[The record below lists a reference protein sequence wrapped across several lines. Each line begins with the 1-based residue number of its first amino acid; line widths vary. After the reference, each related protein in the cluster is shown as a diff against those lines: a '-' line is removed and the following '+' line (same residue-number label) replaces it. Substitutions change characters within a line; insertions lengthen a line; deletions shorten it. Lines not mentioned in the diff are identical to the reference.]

1 MPQMTAVKRA
11 LRLLME
17 DPALSLV
24 AVASLALG
32 IGANVAIFS
41 IINAVLLRPLPF
53 PESERIVQIA
63 ERSATGA
70 RSGARR
76 VTGRLF
82 ADWRDNTQTLEHIA
96 GYTDSLHTLMT
107 PTGPV
112 RVQGARVSPSLFA
125 ILGVTPSLGRLLDH
139 DDERQGNSRVALLS
153 AGIWERAFGRDPTIV
168 GAIVSLGGEPVEVVG
183 VLPSSFRFPNTEVE
197 VWTPLVLTPERRQRF
212 SSVGR
217 LRPGVTIAQAEAEAA
232 AIIASLNLNRPGQA
246 EQPRLRVELST
257 LQDATVGDSRARLL
271 ILWLALGCVL
281 GVACL
286 NVATLL
292 LIRGFSR
299 QRELALRSALGA
311 RPLRLF
317 RQSAMD
323 GVLLGVLGGLV
334 GIALGIGLQ
343 RVTLSIA
350 PQAIPRAE
358 SVNVD
363 FTVIGFAV
371 LLSLAVGIVA
381 SMVPAVSSSRAD
393 AAPLLRESSEQVTN
407 RTWTAPGWAWC
418 QGALAALQVAIALTL
433 LINVLL
439 LGGGLLGLV
448 EDDLGYE
455 PEDVLTAQLFFR
467 MPPLSGNLS
476 EIARHFRPT
485 FRDVVDRASQIRGVE
500 HAGLVSF
507 LPLTLYGVPS
517 FFEVTGRTIVEE
529 TEAVSEARIQ
539 LVTPGYFH
547 AMGIR
552 VVQGSLPAPGYSLPD
567 RSVVVNETFAR
578 MFLDDTAAVGSELRL
593 EGDADFEVAAV
604 VEDTISQGFGGG
616 VEPQIYFSYLMRSDA
631 PFFSSFPYIV
641 LKTRQDAV
649 DVVDRLRASVREL
662 DPTVPLDE
670 VATMESRLA
679 TTMARPRL
687 VVFLVGVFA
696 AITFGVAFAGLYG
709 VLTYQVARRRREI
722 GIRMALGGTPM
733 AALRPVMT
741 YVAVV
746 VLAGITL
753 GLLGGFASQG
763 LFARFLVVTEPPAV
777 LVYLLSTV
785 LIAVVSLATCYG
797 IARQAVRAEATESM
811 RA

>member
-1 MPQMTAVKRA
+1 
-11 LRLLME
+11 ME
-17 DPALSLV
+17 EPALSLV

-53 PESERIVQIA
+53 PEPERIVQIA
-63 ERSATGA
+63 ETSATGA

-82 ADWRDNTQTLEHIA
+82 ADWRDRTLTLEHIA
-96 GYTDSLHTLMT
+96 GYTDSSHTLMA
-107 PTGPV
+107 PSGPV
-112 RVQGARVSPSLFA
+112 GLQGARVSPSLFA
-125 ILGVTPSLGRLLDH
+125 ILGVTPSLGRLLDR

-153 AGIWERAFGRDPTIV
+153 AGIWERVFGRDPTIV
-168 GAIVSLGGEPVEVVG
+168 GAIVSLDGEPVEVVG
-183 VLPSSFRFPNTEVE
+183 VLPLSFRFPNSEVE
-197 VWTPLVLTPERRQRF
+197 VWTPLVLTPERLQRF
-212 SSVGR
+212 LSVAR

-232 AIIASLNLNRPGQA
+232 VVIASLNPNRPGQT
-246 EQPRLRVELST
+246 EQPRFRVELST
-257 LQDATVGDSRARLL
+257 LKDATVGDSRARLL

-281 GVACL
+281 GVACV

-311 RPLRLF
+311 HPLRLF
-317 RQSAMD
+317 WQSAMD

-393 AAPLLRESSEQVTN
+393 ATPLLRESSEQVTN

-418 QGALAALQVAIALTL
+418 QGALAALQVAIASTL

-439 LGGGLLGLV
+439 LGGGLLRLV

-455 PEDVLTAQLFFR
+455 PEDVLTAQLTFR
-467 MPPLSGNLS
+467 VPPSHESIS
-476 EIARHFRPT
+476 EMARYFRGT
-485 FRDVVDRASQIRGVE
+485 FRDVVDRVSRIEGVE

-507 LPLTLYGVPS
+507 LPLTYGVSLP
-517 FFEVTGRTIVEE
+517 FEITGRTVVEE
-529 TEAVSEARIQ
+529 TEAVSTARFQ

-552 VVQGSLPAPGYSLPD
+552 VVQGSLPAPGDILPD

-578 MFLDDTAAVGSELRL
+578 MFLDDTAAVGSELEL
-593 EGDADFEVAAV
+593 SFAGDASFEVAVV
-604 VEDTISQGFGGG
+604 VEDTVAQGFDGG
-616 VEPQIYFSYLMRSDA
+616 VEPEIYFSYFSGSDA
-631 PFFSSFPYIV
+631 PFFSRVPYIV
-641 LKTRQDAV
+641 IKTRQDAV
-649 DVVDRLRASVREL
+649 DVVDRLRASVHEL

-670 VATMESRLA
+670 VATMDSRLA

-709 VLTYQVARRRREI
+709 VLSYQVARRRREI

-746 VLAGITL
+746 VLAGIMC

-777 LVYLLSTV
+777 LVYLLATV
-785 LIAVVSLATCYG
+785 LVAVVSLATCYG
-797 IARQAVRAEATESM
+797 IARQALRAEATEAM
-811 RA
+811 RT

>member
-1 MPQMTAVKRA
+1 MTGIKRA

-63 ERSATGA
+63 ERRATGT
-70 RSGARR
+70 RSGAMR
-76 VTGRLF
+76 VTGQLF
-82 ADWRDNTQTLEHIA
+82 SDLRDRTLTLEHIA
-96 GYTDSLHTLMT
+96 GYVDSLHTLMA
-107 PTGPV
+107 PSGPV
-112 RVQGARVSPSLFA
+112 GLQGARVSPSLFA
-125 ILGVTPSLGRLLDH
+125 ILGVTPSLGRLFDH
-139 DDERQGNSRVALLS
+139 DNERQGANRVALLS
-153 AGIWERAFGRDPTIV
+153 AGIWERVFGRDPTIA
-168 GAIVSLGGEPVEVVG
+168 GTIVSLDGEPVEVVG
-183 VLPSSFRFPNTEVE
+183 VLPSSFRFPNSEVE
-197 VWTPLVLTPERRQRF
+197 VWTPLVLTPERLQRF
-212 SSVGR
+212 SSIGR

-232 AIIASLNLNRPGQA
+232 VIIASLTPNQPGQA

-257 LQDATVGDSRARLL
+257 LKDATVGDSRARLM
-271 ILWLALGCVL
+271 ILWLALGLVL
-281 GVACL
+281 CVACV
-286 NVATLL
+286 NVANLL

-311 RPLRLF
+311 RPLSLF

-334 GIALGIGLQ
+334 GIALGIGVQ

-393 AAPLLRESSEQVTN
+393 AAPLLRESTEQVTN
-407 RTWTAPGWAWC
+407 KTWTTPGWAWC

-439 LGGGLLGLV
+439 LGGGLLRLV
-448 EDDLGYE
+448 DDELGYE
-455 PEDVLTAQLFFR
+455 PEDVLTAQLTFR
-467 MPPLSGNLS
+467 MPPSYESIS
-476 EIARHFRPT
+476 EVARHFRGT
-485 FRDVVDRASQIRGVE
+485 FRDVVDRVSRIEGVE

-507 LPLTLYGVPS
+507 LPLTYGVSLP
-517 FFEVTGRTIVEE
+517 FEITGRTVVEE
-529 TEAVSEARIQ
+529 TEAVSTARFQ

-552 VVQGSLPAPGYSLPD
+552 VAQGSLPAPGDILPD

-578 MFLDDTAAVGSELRL
+578 MFLDDTAAVGSELELRL
-593 EGDADFEVAAV
+593 EGDASFEVAAV

-631 PFFSSFPYIV
+631 PFFSWEPYIV

-649 DVVDRLRASVREL
+649 DVVDRLRVSVHEL
-662 DPTVPLDE
+662 DPTVPLNE

-696 AITFGVAFAGLYG
+696 AIAFGVAFAGLYG
-709 VLTYQVARRRREI
+709 VLSYQVARRRREI

-741 YVAVV
+741 YVAAV
-746 VLAGITL
+746 VLAGIMC
-753 GLLGGFASQG
+753 GLLGGIASHG
-763 LFARFLVVTEPPAV
+763 LFARFLVGTAPPAV

-785 LIAVVSLATCYG
+785 LVAVVSVATCYG

>member
-232 AIIASLNLNRPGQA
+232 AIIASLNLNRPGQT

-334 GIALGIGLQ
+334 GIVLGIGLQ

-381 SMVPAVSSSRAD
+381 SIVPAVSSSRAD

-517 FFEVTGRTIVEE
+517 FFEVTGRPIVEE

-593 EGDADFEVAAV
+593 EGDAGFEVAAV

-641 LKTRQDAV
+641 LKMRQDAV

-670 VATMESRLA
+670 VATMDSRLA

-709 VLTYQVARRRREI
+709 VLSYQVARRRREI

-746 VLAGITL
+746 VLAGIMC

-763 LFARFLVVTEPPAV
+763 LFTRFLVGTEPPAV
-777 LVYLLSTV
+777 LVYLLSTALV
-785 LIAVVSLATCYG
+785 AVVSLATCYG

>member
-1 MPQMTAVKRA
+1 MIM
-11 LRLLME
+11 
-17 DPALSLV
+17 
-24 AVASLALG
+24 
-32 IGANVAIFS
+32 
-41 IINAVLLRPLPF
+41 
-53 PESERIVQIA
+53 
-63 ERSATGA
+63 ERSTTGA

-82 ADWRDNTQTLEHIA
+82 ADWRDRTQTLEHIA
-96 GYTDSLHTLMT
+96 GYTDSSHTLMA
-107 PTGPV
+107 PSGPL
-112 RVQGARVSPSLFA
+112 RLQGARVSPSLFA
-125 ILGVTPSLGRLLDH
+125 ILGVTPSLGRLFDQ
-139 DDERQGNSRVALLS
+139 DDERQGTSRVALLS

-168 GAIVSLGGEPVEVVG
+168 GAIVSLDGEPVEVVG
-183 VLPSSFRFPNTEVE
+183 VLPSSFRFPNSEVE
-197 VWTPLVLTPERRQRF
+197 VWTPLVLTPERLQSF
-212 SSVGR
+212 SSIGR

-232 AIIASLNLNRPGQA
+232 VVIASLNPNRPGQT
-246 EQPRLRVELST
+246 EQPRFRVELST
-257 LQDATVGDSRARLL
+257 LKDATVGDSRARLL

-281 GVACL
+281 GVACV

-311 RPLRLF
+311 HPLRLF
-317 RQSAMD
+317 WQSAMD

-393 AAPLLRESSEQVTN
+393 ATPLLRESSEQVTN

-418 QGALAALQVAIALTL
+418 QGALAALQVAIASTL

-439 LGGGLLGLV
+439 LGGGLLRLV

-455 PEDVLTAQLFFR
+455 PEDVLTAQLTFR
-467 MPPLSGNLS
+467 VPPSHESIS
-476 EIARHFRPT
+476 EMARYFRGT
-485 FRDVVDRASQIRGVE
+485 FRDVVDRVSRIEGVE

-507 LPLTLYGVPS
+507 LPLTYGVSLP
-517 FFEVTGRTIVEE
+517 FEITGRTVVEE
-529 TEAVSEARIQ
+529 TEAVSTARFQ

-552 VVQGSLPAPGYSLPD
+552 VVQGSLPAPGDILPD

-578 MFLDDTAAVGSELRL
+578 MFLDDTAAVGSELEL
-593 EGDADFEVAAV
+593 SFAGDASFEVAVV
-604 VEDTISQGFGGG
+604 VEDTVAQGFDGG
-616 VEPQIYFSYLMRSDA
+616 VEPEIYFSYFSGSDA
-631 PFFSSFPYIV
+631 PFFSRVPYIV
-641 LKTRQDAV
+641 IKTRQDAV
-649 DVVDRLRASVREL
+649 DVVDRLRASVHEL

-670 VATMESRLA
+670 VATMDSRLA

-709 VLTYQVARRRREI
+709 VLSYQVARRRREI

-746 VLAGITL
+746 VLAGIMC

-777 LVYLLSTV
+777 LVYLLATV
-785 LIAVVSLATCYG
+785 LVAVVSLATCYG
-797 IARQAVRAEATESM
+797 IARQALRAEATEAM
-811 RA
+811 RT

>member
-1 MPQMTAVKRA
+1 MRISSGESGPTALTGGADGVRRAGVPGGQDDIERANTHYRSNQTLQTYCSCRKLSLAAPARPCAKLGETHTGAGDCRRSCCGRFIAQMTGVKRA

-17 DPALSLV
+17 EPALSLV

-53 PESERIVQIA
+53 PESERIVHVM

-82 ADWRDNTQTLEHIA
+82 ADWRDRTLTLEHIA
-96 GYTDSLHTLMT
+96 GYTDSSHTLMA
-107 PTGPV
+107 PSGPV
-112 RVQGARVSPSLFA
+112 GLQGARVSPSLFA
-125 ILGVTPSLGRLLDH
+125 ILGVTPSLGRLFDR
-139 DDERQGNSRVALLS
+139 DNERQGNSRVALLS

-168 GAIVSLGGEPVEVVG
+168 GAIVSLDGEPVEVVG
-183 VLPSSFRFPNTEVE
+183 VLPSSFRFPNSEVE
-197 VWTPLVLTPERRQRF
+197 VWTPLVLTPERLQRF
-212 SSVGR
+212 LSVAR

-232 AIIASLNLNRPGQA
+232 VVIASLNPNRPGQA
-246 EQPRLRVELST
+246 EQPRFRVELST
-257 LQDATVGDSRARLL
+257 LKDATVGDSRARLL

-281 GVACL
+281 GVACV

-311 RPLRLF
+311 GPLRLF

-439 LGGGLLGLV
+439 LGGGLLRLV

-467 MPPLSGNLS
+467 MPPSSESIS

-485 FRDVVDRASQIRGVE
+485 LRDVVERVSQIRGVE

-507 LPLTLYGVPS
+507 LPLTVYGAPL
-517 FFEVTGRTIVEE
+517 FFEVAGRTVVEE
-529 TEAVSEARIQ
+529 TEAVSEAHFQ

-567 RSVVVNETFAR
+567 RSVIVNETFAN
-578 MFLDDTAAVGSELRL
+578 MFLDDTAAVGSELRI
-593 EGDADFEVAAV
+593 EDASFEVAAV
-604 VEDTISQGFGGG
+604 VEDTVAQGFSGEDVPPI
-616 VEPQIYFSYLMRSDA
+616 VES
-631 PFFSSFPYIV
+631 
-641 LKTRQDAV
+641 
-649 DVVDRLRASVREL
+649 
-662 DPTVPLDE
+662 
-670 VATMESRLA
+670 
-679 TTMARPRL
+679 
-687 VVFLVGVFA
+687 
-696 AITFGVAFAGLYG
+696 
-709 VLTYQVARRRREI
+709 RRRRHAHVTPPSACRQGRCPRHRGEPSAS
-722 GIRMALGGTPM
+722 RDAGT
-733 AALRPVMT
+733 R
-741 YVAVV
+741 
-746 VLAGITL
+746 
-753 GLLGGFASQG
+753 
-763 LFARFLVVTEPPAV
+763 
-777 LVYLLSTV
+777 
-785 LIAVVSLATCYG
+785 
-797 IARQAVRAEATESM
+797 
-811 RA
+811 

>member
-1 MPQMTAVKRA
+1 MTGIKRA
-11 LRLLME
+11 FRLLME

-63 ERSATGA
+63 ERRATGT
-70 RSGARR
+70 RSGAMR
-76 VTGRLF
+76 VTGQLF
-82 ADWRDNTQTLEHIA
+82 SDLRDRTLTLEHIA
-96 GYTDSLHTLMT
+96 GYEDSVHTLMA
-107 PTGPV
+107 PSGPV
-112 RVQGARVSPSLFA
+112 GLQGARVSPSLFA
-125 ILGVTPSLGRLLDH
+125 ILGVTPSLGGLFDH
-139 DDERQGNSRVALLS
+139 DNERQGANRVALLS
-153 AGIWERAFGRDPTIV
+153 AGIWERVYGRDPTIA
-168 GAIVSLGGEPVEVVG
+168 GTIVSMDGEPVEVVG
-183 VLPSSFRFPNTEVE
+183 VLPSSFRFPNSEVE
-197 VWTPLVLTPERRQRF
+197 VWTPLVLTPERLQRF
-212 SSVGR
+212 LSVAR

-232 AIIASLNLNRPGQA
+232 VIIASLNPNRPGQA
-246 EQPRLRVELST
+246 EQPRYRVELST
-257 LQDATVGDSRARLL
+257 LKDATVGDSRARLL

-358 SVNVD
+358 SVNFD

-439 LGGGLLGLV
+439 LGGGLLRLV
-448 EDDLGYE
+448 DDELGYE
-455 PEDVLTAQLFFR
+455 PADVLTAQIFFR
-467 MPPLSGNLS
+467 LPPLPESLS
-476 EIARHFRPT
+476 ELARHFRPT
-485 FRDVVDRASQIRGVE
+485 LRDLVDRASRIRGVE
-500 HAGLVSF
+500 HAGLVTF
-507 LPLTLYGVPS
+507 LPLTIYGAPHR
-517 FFEVTGRTIVEE
+517 FEVTGRTIVEE
-529 TEAVSEARIQ
+529 TEALSEARLQ
-539 LVTPGYFH
+539 LITPGYFY

-552 VVQGSLPAPGYSLPD
+552 VVQGSLPAPGDILPD

-578 MFLDDTAAVGSELRL
+578 MFLDDTAAVGSELRIQ
-593 EGDADFEVAAV
+593 GDAGFEVAAV
-604 VEDTISQGFGGG
+604 VEDTINQGYGGG
-616 VEPQIYFSYLMRSDA
+616 VEPQIYVSYLIRSGA
-631 PFFSSFPYIV
+631 PFFSTTPHIV

-649 DVVDRLRASVREL
+649 DVVDRLRASIYEL
-662 DPTVPLDE
+662 DPTVPLGE

-679 TTMARPRL
+679 TITARPRL

-741 YVAVV
+741 YVAAV

-763 LFARFLVVTEPPAV
+763 LFARFLVVTAPPAV

-785 LIAVVSLATCYG
+785 LVAVVSIATCYG

>member
-1 MPQMTAVKRA
+1 
-11 LRLLME
+11 ME

-53 PESERIVQIA
+53 PEPERIVHVM
-63 ERSATGA
+63 ERSTTGA

-82 ADWRDNTQTLEHIA
+82 ADWRDRTLTLEHIA
-96 GYTDSLHTLMT
+96 GYTDSSHTLMA
-107 PTGPV
+107 PSGPV
-112 RVQGARVSPSLFA
+112 GLQGARVSPSLFA
-125 ILGVTPSLGRLLDH
+125 ILGVTPSLGRLLDR

-153 AGIWERAFGRDPTIV
+153 AGIWERVFGRDPTIV
-168 GAIVSLGGEPVEVVG
+168 GAIVSLDGEPVEVVG
-183 VLPSSFRFPNTEVE
+183 VLPLSFRFPNSEVE
-197 VWTPLVLTPERRQRF
+197 VWTPLVLTPERLQRF
-212 SSVGR
+212 LSVAR

-232 AIIASLNLNRPGQA
+232 VVIASLNPNRPGQT
-246 EQPRLRVELST
+246 EQPRFRVELST
-257 LQDATVGDSRARLL
+257 LKDATVGDSRARLL

-281 GVACL
+281 GVACV

-311 RPLRLF
+311 HPLRLF
-317 RQSAMD
+317 WQSAMD

-393 AAPLLRESSEQVTN
+393 ATPLLRESSEQVTN

-418 QGALAALQVAIALTL
+418 QGALAALQVAIASTL

-439 LGGGLLGLV
+439 LGGGLLRLV

-455 PEDVLTAQLFFR
+455 PEDVLTAQLTFR
-467 MPPLSGNLS
+467 VPPSHESIS
-476 EIARHFRPT
+476 EMARYFRGT
-485 FRDVVDRASQIRGVE
+485 FRDVVDRVSRIEGVE

-507 LPLTLYGVPS
+507 LPLTYGVSLP
-517 FFEVTGRTIVEE
+517 FEITGRTVVEE
-529 TEAVSEARIQ
+529 TEAVSTARFQ

-552 VVQGSLPAPGYSLPD
+552 VVQGSLPAPGDILPD

-578 MFLDDTAAVGSELRL
+578 MFLDDTAAVGSELEL
-593 EGDADFEVAAV
+593 SFAGDASFEVAVV
-604 VEDTISQGFGGG
+604 VEDTVAQGFDGG
-616 VEPQIYFSYLMRSDA
+616 VEPEIYFSYFSGSDA
-631 PFFSSFPYIV
+631 PFFSRVPYIV
-641 LKTRQDAV
+641 IKTRQDAV
-649 DVVDRLRASVREL
+649 DVVDRLRASVHEL

-670 VATMESRLA
+670 VATMDSRLA

-709 VLTYQVARRRREI
+709 VLSYQVARRRREI

-746 VLAGITL
+746 VLAGIMC

-777 LVYLLSTV
+777 LVYLLATV
-785 LIAVVSLATCYG
+785 LVAVVSLATCYG
-797 IARQAVRAEATESM
+797 IARQALRAEATEAM
-811 RA
+811 RT

>member
-1 MPQMTAVKRA
+1 
-11 LRLLME
+11 ME

-32 IGANVAIFS
+32 IGANIAIFS

-63 ERSATGA
+63 ESSATAA

-82 ADWRDNTQTLEHIA
+82 ADWRDHTLTLEHIA
-96 GYTDSLHTLMT
+96 GYTDSSHTLMA
-107 PTGPV
+107 PSGPV
-112 RVQGARVSPSLFA
+112 RLQGARVSPSLFA
-125 ILGVTPSLGRLLDH
+125 ILGVTPSLGRLLDR

-168 GAIVSLGGEPVEVVG
+168 GAIVSLDGEPVEVVG
-183 VLPSSFRFPNTEVE
+183 VLPSSFRFPNSEVE
-197 VWTPLVLTPERRQRF
+197 VWTPLVLTPERLQSF

-232 AIIASLNLNRPGQA
+232 VVIASLNPNRPGQT
-246 EQPRLRVELST
+246 EQPRFRVELST
-257 LQDATVGDSRARLL
+257 LKDATVGDSRARLL

-281 GVACL
+281 GVACV

-311 RPLRLF
+311 HPLRLF
-317 RQSAMD
+317 WQSAMD

-393 AAPLLRESSEQVTN
+393 ATPLLRESSEQVTN

-418 QGALAALQVAIALTL
+418 QGALAALQVAIASTL

-439 LGGGLLGLV
+439 LGGGLLRLV

-455 PEDVLTAQLFFR
+455 PEDVLTAQLTFR
-467 MPPLSGNLS
+467 VPPSHESIS
-476 EIARHFRPT
+476 EMARYFRGT
-485 FRDVVDRASQIRGVE
+485 FRDVVDRVSRIEGVE

-507 LPLTLYGVPS
+507 LPLTYGVSLP
-517 FFEVTGRTIVEE
+517 FEITGRTVVEE
-529 TEAVSEARIQ
+529 TEAVSTARFQ

-552 VVQGSLPAPGYSLPD
+552 VVQGSLPAPGDILPD

-578 MFLDDTAAVGSELRL
+578 MFLDDTAAVGSELEL
-593 EGDADFEVAAV
+593 SFAGDASFEVAVV
-604 VEDTISQGFGGG
+604 VEDTVAQGFDGG
-616 VEPQIYFSYLMRSDA
+616 VEPEIYFSYFSGSDA
-631 PFFSSFPYIV
+631 PFFSRVPYIV
-641 LKTRQDAV
+641 IKTRQDAV
-649 DVVDRLRASVREL
+649 DVVDRLRASVHEL

-670 VATMESRLA
+670 VATMDSRLA

-709 VLTYQVARRRREI
+709 VLSYQVARRRREI

-746 VLAGITL
+746 VLAGIMC

-777 LVYLLSTV
+777 LVYLLATV
-785 LIAVVSLATCYG
+785 LVAVVSLATCYG
-797 IARQAVRAEATESM
+797 IARQALRAEATEAM
-811 RA
+811 RT

>member
-1 MPQMTAVKRA
+1 
-11 LRLLME
+11 ME

-53 PESERIVQIA
+53 PEPERIVHVM
-63 ERSATGA
+63 ERSTTGA

-82 ADWRDNTQTLEHIA
+82 ADWRDRTLTLEHIA
-96 GYTDSLHTLMT
+96 GYTDSSHTLMA
-107 PTGPV
+107 PSGPV
-112 RVQGARVSPSLFA
+112 GLQGARVSPSLFA
-125 ILGVTPSLGRLLDH
+125 ILGVTPSLGRLLDR

-153 AGIWERAFGRDPTIV
+153 AGIWERVFGRDPTIV
-168 GAIVSLGGEPVEVVG
+168 GAIVSLDGEPVEVVG
-183 VLPSSFRFPNTEVE
+183 VLPLSFRFPNSEVE
-197 VWTPLVLTPERRQRF
+197 VWTPLVLTPERLQRF
-212 SSVGR
+212 LSVAR
-217 LRPGVTIAQAEAEAA
+217 LRPGATIAQAEAEAA
-232 AIIASLNLNRPGQA
+232 VVIASLNPNRPGQT
-246 EQPRLRVELST
+246 EQPRFRVELST
-257 LQDATVGDSRARLL
+257 LKDATVGDSRARLL

-281 GVACL
+281 GVACV

-311 RPLRLF
+311 HPLRLF
-317 RQSAMD
+317 WQSAMD

-393 AAPLLRESSEQVTN
+393 ATPLLRESSEQVTN

-418 QGALAALQVAIALTL
+418 QGALAALQVAIASTL

-439 LGGGLLGLV
+439 LGGGLLRLV

-455 PEDVLTAQLFFR
+455 PEDVLTAQLTFR
-467 MPPLSGNLS
+467 VPPSHESIS
-476 EIARHFRPT
+476 EMARYFRGT
-485 FRDVVDRASQIRGVE
+485 FRDVVDRVSRIEGVE

-507 LPLTLYGVPS
+507 LPLTYGVSLP
-517 FFEVTGRTIVEE
+517 FEITGRTVVEE
-529 TEAVSEARIQ
+529 TEAVSTARFQ

-552 VVQGSLPAPGYSLPD
+552 VVQGSLPAPGDILPD

-578 MFLDDTAAVGSELRL
+578 MFLDDTAAVGSELEL
-593 EGDADFEVAAV
+593 SFAGDASFEVAVV
-604 VEDTISQGFGGG
+604 VEDTVAQGFDGG
-616 VEPQIYFSYLMRSDA
+616 VEPEIYFSYFSGSDA
-631 PFFSSFPYIV
+631 PFFSRVPYIV
-641 LKTRQDAV
+641 IKTRQDAV
-649 DVVDRLRASVREL
+649 DVVDRLRASVHEL

-670 VATMESRLA
+670 VATMDSRLA

-709 VLTYQVARRRREI
+709 VLSYQVARRRREI

-746 VLAGITL
+746 VLAGIMC

-777 LVYLLSTV
+777 LVYLLATV
-785 LIAVVSLATCYG
+785 LVAVVSLATCYG
-797 IARQAVRAEATESM
+797 IARQALRAEATEAM
-811 RA
+811 RT

>member
-1 MPQMTAVKRA
+1 MTGVKRA
-11 LRLLME
+11 LRLLRE

-53 PESERIVQIA
+53 PEPERIVQIA
-63 ERSATGA
+63 ETSATGA
-70 RSGARR
+70 RSGVRR

-82 ADWRDNTQTLEHIA
+82 ADWRENTLTLEHIA
-96 GYTDSLHTLMT
+96 GYTDSSPVLMA
-107 PTGPV
+107 PSGPV
-112 RVQGARVSPSLFA
+112 RLQGARVSPSLFA
-125 ILGVTPSLGRLLDH
+125 ILGVTPSLGRLLDR

-197 VWTPLVLTPERRQRF
+197 VWTPLVLTPERRQQF

-257 LQDATVGDSRARLL
+257 LKDATVGDSRARLL

-281 GVACL
+281 GAACV

-363 FTVIGFAV
+363 FTVIGFAI

-393 AAPLLRESSEQVTN
+393 AAPLLKESSEQVTN

-439 LGGGLLGLV
+439 LGGGLLRLV
-448 EDDLGYE
+448 DDELGYE
-455 PEDVLTAQLFFR
+455 PADVLTARLFFR
-467 MPPLSGNLS
+467 MTPLSGNLS

-485 FRDVVDRASQIRGVE
+485 FRDVVDRASQIEGVE

-507 LPLTLYGVPS
+507 LPLTLYGIPS

-539 LVTPGYFH
+539 LVTPGYFY

-593 EGDADFEVAAV
+593 EGDAGFEVAAV

-631 PFFSSFPYIV
+631 PFFSLVPYIV
-641 LKTRQDAV
+641 IKTRQDAV
-649 DVVDRLRASVREL
+649 DVVGRLRASVREL

-670 VATMESRLA
+670 VATMESLLA

-709 VLTYQVARRRREI
+709 VLSYQVARRRREI

-753 GLLGGFASQG
+753 GLLGGIASYG
-763 LFARFLVVTEPPAV
+763 LFARFLVGTAPPAV

-785 LIAVVSLATCYG
+785 LVAVVSLATCYG

>member
-1 MPQMTAVKRA
+1 MTGVKRA

-41 IINAVLLRPLPF
+41 IINAVLLRPLSF

-63 ERSATGA
+63 ETSATGA
-70 RSGARR
+70 RSGVRR
-76 VTGRLF
+76 VTGRMF
-82 ADWRDNTQTLEHIA
+82 ADWRENTLTLEHIA
-96 GYTDSLHTLMT
+96 GYTDSSPILMA
-107 PTGPV
+107 PSGPV
-112 RVQGARVSPSLFA
+112 RLQGARVSPSLFA

-281 GVACL
+281 GVACV

-323 GVLLGVLGGLV
+323 GMLLGVLGGLV

-407 RTWTAPGWAWC
+407 RTWTTPGWAWC

-439 LGGGLLGLV
+439 LGGGLLRLV
-448 EDDLGYE
+448 DDELGYE
-455 PEDVLTAQLFFR
+455 PADVLTARLIFR

-517 FFEVTGRTIVEE
+517 FFEVTGRPMVEE

-552 VVQGSLPAPGYSLPD
+552 VVQGSLPAPGYSLLD

-578 MFLDDTAAVGSELRL
+578 MFLDHTAAVGSELRL
-593 EGDADFEVAAV
+593 EGDAGFEVAAV

-641 LKTRQDAV
+641 LKMRQDAV

-670 VATMESRLA
+670 VATMEWRLA

-709 VLTYQVARRRREI
+709 VLSYQVARRRREI

-746 VLAGITL
+746 VLAGIVC

-763 LFARFLVVTEPPAV
+763 LFAQFLVGTEPPAL
-777 LVYLLSTV
+777 LVYLLATV
-785 LIAVVSLATCYG
+785 LVAVVSLATCYG

>member
-1 MPQMTAVKRA
+1 
-11 LRLLME
+11 ME

-63 ERSATGA
+63 ESSATAAGSA
-70 RSGARR
+70 AKR
-76 VTGRLF
+76 VSGRLF
-82 ADWRDNTQTLEHIA
+82 ADWRDHTQTLEHIA
-96 GYTDSLHTLMT
+96 GYTDSLHTLMA
-107 PTGPV
+107 PSGPL
-112 RVQGARVSPSLFA
+112 RLQGARVSPSLFA
-125 ILGVTPSLGRLLDH
+125 ILGVTPSLGRLFDQDH
-139 DDERQGNSRVALLS
+139 ERQGTSRVALLS
-153 AGIWERAFGRDPTIV
+153 AGTWERTFGRDPTIV
-168 GAIVSLGGEPVEVVG
+168 GAIVSLDGEPVEVVG
-183 VLPSSFRFPNTEVE
+183 VLPSSFRFPNSEVE
-197 VWTPLVLTPERRQRF
+197 VWTPLVLTPERLQSF
-212 SSVGR
+212 SSIGR

-232 AIIASLNLNRPGQA
+232 VIIGSLNPNRPGQA
-246 EQPRLRVELST
+246 GQPRLRIELST
-257 LQDATVGDSRARLL
+257 LKDATVGDSRARLM

-281 GVACL
+281 SVACV

-311 RPLRLF
+311 HPLRLF
-317 RQSAMD
+317 WQSAMD

-371 LLSLAVGIVA
+371 LLSLAVGIVT

-393 AAPLLRESSEQVTN
+393 VAPLLRESSEQVTN
-407 RTWTAPGWAWC
+407 RTWTTPGWAWC

-433 LINVLL
+433 FINVLL
-439 LGGGLLGLV
+439 LGGGLLRLV
-448 EDDLGYE
+448 DDELGYE
-455 PEDVLTAQLFFR
+455 PADVLTAQLVFGTPSSVQTTSD
-467 MPPLSGNLS
+467 M
-476 EIARHFRPT
+476 ARHFRAT
-485 FRDVVDRASQIRGVE
+485 FRDVVDRASRIEGVDY
-500 HAGLVSF
+500 AGLVSF
-507 LPLTLYGVPS
+507 LPLTGNGFSIP
-517 FFEVTGRTIVEE
+517 FEVTGRITVEE
-529 TEAVSEARIQ
+529 TEAVSTAHCQ
-539 LVTPGYFH
+539 LVTPGYFY
-547 AMGIR
+547 AMGVRI
-552 VVQGSLPAPGYSLPD
+552 VQGSLPAPGYNLPD

-578 MFLDDTAAVGSELRL
+578 MFLDDTAAVGSELRFR
-593 EGDADFEVAAV
+593 GDASFEVAAV
-604 VEDTISQGFGGG
+604 VEDTLYQSIGGG
-616 VEPQIYFSYLMRSDA
+616 VEPQLYFSYLMRSDA
-631 PFFSSFPYIV
+631 QLFSWWPYIV
-641 LKTRQDAV
+641 LKTRPDAV
-649 DVVDRLRASVREL
+649 DVVDRLRASVHEL
-662 DPTVPLDE
+662 DPTVPLDD

-709 VLTYQVARRRREI
+709 VLSYQVARRRREI
-722 GIRMALGGTPM
+722 GIKMALGGTPM
-733 AALRPVMT
+733 AALRSVMT

-746 VLAGITL
+746 VLAGIMC
-753 GLLGGFASQG
+753 GLLGGIASHG
-763 LFARFLVVTEPPAV
+763 LFARFLVGTEPPAV
-777 LVYLLSTV
+777 LVYLVSTV
-785 LIAVVSLATCYG
+785 LVAVVSLATCYG